1 MNKRKKWKIIVAV
14 VCISF
19 IQGLQFSVSPIL
31 GQIFEHYQGVPVSL
45 VQMLVTAPSLISI
58 GVALASGWLAV
69 KVSKKKLLLLA
80 SLVAGVSGI
89 VPFWA
94 DYFPLLFGARMVY
107 GISLGLS
114 TTLNTAVVADFF
126 EGDERVSV
134 MGIQAASIGAGM
146 VLITTA
152 AGWLGMSAF
161 KNSYWINIIGF
172 LSLILIAVCLPEAPE
187 AKAKEKEKIR
197 LNGEVFT
204 ASLFAFLEFLFLI
217 AFTTNISMHI
227 GGALKGN
234 TAVSGMLTGVFSGI
248 QIAAGLMLGR
258 ITKIT
263 KKYTM
268 PAAML
273 SFTVGAVLL
282 SLFPA
287 DMKMLVLGALF
298 CGFSQG
304 VFIPT
309 GMVNVANAVPP
320 AATAMAS
327 AIFTSAMSLGQFIS
341 PAVLNG
347 SSKILFGEAAT
358 ANVYLIA
365 AVGMAGSAVL
375 AFAWKAKKTTG

>member
-1 MNKRKKWKIIVAV
+1 
-14 VCISF
+14 
-19 IQGLQFSVSPIL
+19 
-31 GQIFEHYQGVPVSL
+31 
-45 VQMLVTAPSLISI
+45 
-58 GVALASGWLAV
+58 
-69 KVSKKKLLLLA
+69 
-80 SLVAGVSGI
+80 
-89 VPFWA
+89 
-94 DYFPLLFGARMVY
+94 
-107 GISLGLS
+107 
-114 TTLNTAVVADFF
+114 
-126 EGDERVSV
+126 
-134 MGIQAASIGAGM
+134 
-146 VLITTA
+146 
-152 AGWLGMSAF
+152 
-161 KNSYWINIIGF
+161 
-172 LSLILIAVCLPEAPE
+172 
-187 AKAKEKEKIR
+187 
-197 LNGEVFT
+197 
-204 ASLFAFLEFLFLI
+204 
-217 AFTTNISMHI
+217 
-227 GGALKGN
+227 
-234 TAVSGMLTGVFSGI
+234 
-248 QIAAGLMLGR
+248 
-258 ITKIT
+258 
-263 KKYTM
+263 M

>member
-31 GQIFEHYQGVPVSL
+31 GQISEHYQGVPVSL

-58 GVALASGWLAV
+58 GVASGWLAV

-341 PAVLNG
+341 CLLYT
-347 SSKILFGEAAT
+347 SDAADELD
-358 ANVYLIA
+358 V
-365 AVGMAGSAVL
+365 
-375 AFAWKAKKTTG
+375 